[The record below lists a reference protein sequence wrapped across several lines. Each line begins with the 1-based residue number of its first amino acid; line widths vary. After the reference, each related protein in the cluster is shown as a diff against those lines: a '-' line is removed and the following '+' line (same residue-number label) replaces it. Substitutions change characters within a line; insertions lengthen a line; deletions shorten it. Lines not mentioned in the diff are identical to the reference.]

1 MINPFRGYVKNKD
14 KSPCQ
19 KFGNG
24 EPLLSYDDVKDLP
37 EYAGILNGE
46 FTVKDVDDGD
56 EADRVYAIV
65 CDLNLNCRI
74 YKTTRGLHFMFRF
87 LMMV

>member
-1 MINPFRGYVKNKD
+1 MIEPFRGYVRTKD

-24 EPLLSYDDVKDLP
+24 EPLLTFDEVKDLS

-46 FTVKDVDDGD
+46 YTVKDVVERGHGGAALSAGD
-56 EADRVYAIV
+56 RP
-65 CDLNLNCRI
+65 
-74 YKTTRGLHFMFRF
+74 
-87 LMMV
+87 